1 MLQAGPSCRAQ
12 HSAWWEAFHDLQDVW
27 AVGSMVDL
35 SSAPRN
41 MTQSLARTR
50 VAAVRA
56 LESTCRGSMSAQRRQ
71 MRQTAAVLEV

>member
-12 HSAWWEAFHDLQDVW
+12 HSAWWEALHDLQDVY
-27 AVGSMVDL
+27 GSMVDL

>member
-12 HSAWWEAFHDLQDVW
+12 HSAWREALHDLQDVY
-27 AVGSMVDL
+27 GSMVDL